1 MDPIAEKD
9 RIWRLWIDL
18 ERAQFQRRPEEPGY
32 SPIDQ
37 LLVKPWHSTDALV
50 RAAWELLTRPE
61 NLPGLEIWAIGME
74 NFNPMAK
81 EYTEAALKECRRRV
95 GEKSGS

>member
-1 MDPIAEKD
+1 
-9 RIWRLWIDL
+9 
-18 ERAQFQRRPEEPGY
+18 
-32 SPIDQ
+32 
-37 LLVKPWHSTDALV
+37 
-50 RAAWELLTRPE
+50 
-61 NLPGLEIWAIGME
+61 ME